1 MVWLVKAK
9 NLLEESAISRRIIAV
24 DDHMCAKDHELAPL
38 ARLFSQAGSL
48 IGPTV
53 RGELESW

>member
-38 ARLFSQAGSL
+38 APIIPQSRLAL
-48 IGPTV
+48 
-53 RGELESW
+53 